1 MSMPAPLLSA
11 QSVSKHFGGL
21 KAVDRVDID
30 LFPGEILG
38 VLGPNGA
45 GKTVFFN
52 LVSGIYTPTGG
63 QIYFEGRRI
72 DGFAPHM
79 IAEAGIGRTFQI
91 VKPLKTLTVLEN
103 VLVAFGVGLYG
114 RLWQIWGRWNVRSHV
129 EQAMAILEK
138 VGLAHLADR
147 TAGLLPLGN
156 LRRLEIA
163 RALVV
168 GRTVLLLDESFSGLR
183 HEEVMQIEA
192 LVRAIRKDEG
202 RTVMLI
208 EHNMSVTMGLCDRIV
223 VLDHGR
229 KIAEGPPA
237 QIQRDEQVIEAYLGV
252 AEAGH
257 AP

>member
-1 MSMPAPLLSA
+1 M
-11 QSVSKHFGGL
+11 
-21 KAVDRVDID
+21 
-30 LFPGEILG
+30 
-38 VLGPNGA
+38 
-45 GKTVFFN
+45 
-52 LVSGIYTPTGG
+52 
-63 QIYFEGRRI
+63 
-72 DGFAPHM
+72 
-79 IAEAGIGRTFQI
+79 
-91 VKPLKTLTVLEN
+91 
-103 VLVAFGVGLYG
+103 
-114 RLWQIWGRWNVRSHV
+114 
-129 EQAMAILEK
+129 
-138 VGLAHLADR
+138 
-147 TAGLLPLGN
+147 
-156 LRRLEIA
+156 
-163 RALVV
+163 
-168 GRTVLLLDESFSGLR
+168 LLLDESFSGLR